1 VIGPVPWPRVFVGTL
16 ACGEAERVECSA
28 AVAAQTGVSVTHAVI
43 EDLPELEA
51 HNALWDAWEAAKAGH
66 DLFVKIDA
74 DTVLARPTA
83 LEEIAALFTDEA
95 VTGAQILLH
104 DFFTD
109 QLIAGLNAFS
119 RAVTFRRATDRLWTD
134 RVDGGHRMVLK
145 GEPVRHLAPIGWHC
159 RAPHPCQAF
168 HFGLHRALKEQEAM
182 IARCAAVWLVER
194 DDARA
199 WALAGAMSAGALRHH
214 VDYGD
219 AGFQAAFSALADE
232 VERGDRVERFA
243 RQMVEGMGAGETRGA
258 ARQRH

>member
-1 VIGPVPWPRVFVGTL
+1 
-16 ACGEAERVECSA
+16 
-28 AVAAQTGVSVTHAVI
+28 
-43 EDLPELEA
+43 
-51 HNALWDAWEAAKAGH
+51 
-66 DLFVKIDA
+66 
-74 DTVLARPTA
+74 
-83 LEEIAALFTDEA
+83 
-95 VTGAQILLH
+95 
-104 DFFTD
+104 
-109 QLIAGLNAFS
+109 
-119 RAVTFRRATDRLWTD
+119 
-134 RVDGGHRMVLK
+134 
-145 GEPVRHLAPIGWHC
+145 
-159 RAPHPCQAF
+159 
-168 HFGLHRALKEQEAM
+168 M

>member
-1 VIGPVPWPRVFVGTL
+1 MIGPVPWPRVFVGTL

-134 RVDGGHRMVLK
+134 RV
-145 GEPVRHLAPIGWHC
+145 
-159 RAPHPCQAF
+159 
-168 HFGLHRALKEQEAM
+168 
-182 IARCAAVWLVER
+182 
-194 DDARA
+194 
-199 WALAGAMSAGALRHH
+199 
-214 VDYGD
+214 
-219 AGFQAAFSALADE
+219 
-232 VERGDRVERFA
+232 
-243 RQMVEGMGAGETRGA
+243 
-258 ARQRH
+258 QRHPSRAVTGPDL

>member
-1 VIGPVPWPRVFVGTL
+1 LAGRPTLRRPSDLPAVRVVALGGGLRQDRRSCAHARPGGVIGPVPWPRVFVGTL

-28 AVAAQTGVSVTHAVI
+28 AVAAQTGVSVTHA
-43 EDLPELEA
+43 
-51 HNALWDAWEAAKAGH
+51 
-66 DLFVKIDA
+66 
-74 DTVLARPTA
+74 
-83 LEEIAALFTDEA
+83 
-95 VTGAQILLH
+95 
-104 DFFTD
+104 
-109 QLIAGLNAFS
+109 
-119 RAVTFRRATDRLWTD
+119 
-134 RVDGGHRMVLK
+134 VLK

-219 AGFQAAFSALADE
+219 AGFQAAF
-232 VERGDRVERFA
+232 
-243 RQMVEGMGAGETRGA
+243 
-258 ARQRH
+258 